1 SEYALKVLYFENEI
15 ETNKK
20 ISEDEKRSYNERAE
34 AMKKMYDDQIVLSGI
49 HRKEELRLLKLYY
62 EEQKAEAKKANEDG
76 IINKEELHKALLEIE
91 NDYIN
96 KTGIINKKHK
106 DRLNEINNEIANGYD
121 VIIRKLWEYNTLL
134 NAISQGQ
141 LDERQKELDK
151 LSKVNFGQATKSLEQ
166 FNENIQQLDQSEKL
180 GKLYAAL
187 AKNESEMQRLLAM
200 GVTMES
206 DAYQK
211 LTAERIELE
220 RQIQEEQAKTVKMSI
235 EQVAKLERAYKQLF
249 GGFTNEAM
257 SSFPAFSKLVSDEF
271 QGMLTNSTQL
281 LEQYK
286 SELKN
291 LEEGSQ
297 EYIDKQKAIADLT
310 RNMVLSVAV
319 QMVEVFQEMYNF
331 MQQNS
336 DAYYQRQFEILEMQ
350 KDVAI
355 KFAGESVVA
364 REDVERRYE
373 ERRRQIERERAKH
386 QKEMAIFNATINLAQ
401 GIMATLALGFPKA
414 IPMIALLTALGTAQI
429 GMIASQPLPA
439 YDKGNEYN
447 PGG

>member
-1 SEYALKVLYFENEI
+1 
-15 ETNKK
+15 
-20 ISEDEKRSYNERAE
+20 
-34 AMKKMYDDQIVLSGI
+34 
-49 HRKEELRLLKLYY
+49 
-62 EEQKAEAKKANEDG
+62 
-76 IINKEELHKALLEIE
+76 
-91 NDYIN
+91 
-96 KTGIINKKHK
+96 
-106 DRLNEINNEIANGYD
+106 
-121 VIIRKLWEYNTLL
+121 
-134 NAISQGQ
+134 
-141 LDERQKELDK
+141 
-151 LSKVNFGQATKSLEQ
+151 
-166 FNENIQQLDQSEKL
+166 
-180 GKLYAAL
+180 
-187 AKNESEMQRLLAM
+187 
-200 GVTMES
+200 
-206 DAYQK
+206 
-211 LTAERIELE
+211 
-220 RQIQEEQAKTVKMSI
+220 
-235 EQVAKLERAYKQLF
+235 
-249 GGFTNEAM
+249 
-257 SSFPAFSKLVSDEF
+257 FSKLVSDEF

-364 REDVERRYE
+364 REEVERQYE

-386 QKEMAIFNATINLAQ
+386 QKDTAIFNAIINLSQ

-429 GMIASQPLPA
+429 GMIASQPLPGYEKGTEYHPVGSA
-439 YDKGNEYN
+439 IVGQKRPEVVVEPGKKPYVVDKPSILDLAKGTKVIPSLSDWNKEVNSILMSHSIIPYSGSSN
-447 PGG
+447 SLTKEDMRELISEISKNSSEKYEINIDKQGINATIMKGANRVKKLNSRIRIKSHR